1 MRTHYE
7 TKRLHLHVLTP
18 DFCELVLHFYEKNR
32 TFFAPYEPICP
43 DSYYTNSYQYNT
55 LLAEQQMFLEQ
66 KNVRFYLFEKEDPET
81 IIGTISF
88 SNITHGFFKSA
99 ITGYKL
105 DARFQHQ
112 GYAFEAMQKGIEIM
126 FYELKLHRLTAYI
139 MKNNLPSIR
148 LIEKLYFSY
157 EGIATEYALI
167 HGKWE
172 DHLQYALINHL

>member
-1 MRTHYE
+1 MKTYYE
-7 TKRLHLHVLTP
+7 TNRLLLQVLTP
-18 DFCELVLHFYEKNR
+18 DCCEAVLHFYKKNR
-32 TFFAPYEPICP
+32 TFFAPFEPSSP
-43 DSYYTNSYQYNT
+43 NSYYTNAYQYNT
-55 LLAEQQMFLEQ
+55 LLAEQQLFLEQ
-66 KNVRFYLFEKEDPET
+66 KGVRFYLFKKERPKT

-88 SNITHGFFKSA
+88 SNITQGYLNHA
-99 ITGYKL
+99 ILGYKL

-112 GYAFEAMQKGIEIM
+112 GYAFEALQKGIEIM

-139 MKNNLPSIR
+139 MKNNIPSIR

-157 EGIATEYALI
+157 EGIAAEYAFI